1 MCLGIPGKIV
11 STYEND
17 SLRMGKIDYGG
28 VMKDACL
35 AYVPD
40 AKVGDYVLVHVGFAL
55 NVLSPDEAEETL
67 NAFRELD
74 GYNRQT

>member
-1 MCLGIPGKIV
+1 MCLGVPGKII

-28 VMKDACL
+28 IVKDACL

-40 AKVGDYVLVHVGFAL
+40 AKVGEYVLVHVGFAL

-67 NAFRELD
+67 KAFRELD
-74 GYNRQT
+74 AYNQQT